1 VSKWRVGRKVGLN
14 VYAGERP
21 VCQCHTEAEA
31 KLIVEAVNA
40 WNSANGKT
48 ARLVRHGEEPADADY
63 GAFYIVAQPT
73 DSGFKVLDA
82 VEVGLGF
89 GQEIAV
95 YPVDSGDAR
104 ALAKAILNFAPAP
117 EQRDLEGKSDA

>member
-1 VSKWRVGRKVGLN
+1 MKWRVGRRVRLN
-14 VYAGERP
+14 VYDGDRP

-31 KLIVEAVNA
+31 RIIVDAVNA
-40 WNSANGKT
+40 WSSANGKT

-73 DSGFKVLDA
+73 ESGFKVLDA

-95 YPVDSGDAR
+95 YPVDSVDAR
-104 ALAKAILNFAPAP
+104 ALAKAIIDFAPSPAQP
-117 EQRDLEGKSDA
+117 ELENAV